1 MGTGWQ
7 LLGVGH
13 KVDANEPRVLVPLCT
28 CCQGSRGIFIEE
40 IVGLEQKAH
49 CFPQSRA
56 GTSPAWGMC
65 RKLAVTQATRSCRR
79 REELE
84 AFGGKESP
92 LSCNFPTSSFSLV
105 SASATLIP
113 TSNI

>member
-1 MGTGWQ
+1 MGTVWQ

-49 CFPQSRA
+49 CFPQSLCWYV
-56 GTSPAWGMC
+56 PGMGDVQETGC
-65 RKLAVTQATRSCRR
+65 HPSHQILQ
-79 REELE
+79 
-84 AFGGKESP
+84 
-92 LSCNFPTSSFSLV
+92 SS
-105 SASATLIP
+105 T
-113 TSNI
+113 